1 MASAPREGSQ
11 LPSLSRETS
20 LALQFSLY
28 TQRQSG
34 CAMAFLR
41 HIWHAAPPAL
51 RTWSGTSKTP
61 EGVAYVP
68 VAHLMPGSCLMMSI
82 TGTLNGLETSA
93 QELRPDLSVVMETLT
108 DGSFG
113 SE

>member
-1 MASAPREGSQ
+1 M
-11 LPSLSRETS
+11 
-20 LALQFSLY
+20 
-28 TQRQSG
+28 
-34 CAMAFLR
+34 
-41 HIWHAAPPAL
+41 I
-51 RTWSGTSKTP
+51 
-61 EGVAYVP
+61 
-68 VAHLMPGSCLMMSI
+68 SI